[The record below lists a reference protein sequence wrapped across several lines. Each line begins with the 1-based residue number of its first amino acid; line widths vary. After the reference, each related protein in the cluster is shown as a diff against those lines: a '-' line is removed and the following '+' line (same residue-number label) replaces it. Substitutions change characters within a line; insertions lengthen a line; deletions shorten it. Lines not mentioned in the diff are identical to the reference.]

1 MFSTSR
7 SGLSAL
13 FQEAKQAQN
22 HLHHELPYR
31 DYDPIEQVFDNT
43 HSRGFGFKISILGGA
58 NDDLIQSLSHLMG
71 DLPAGDKW
79 DYQVQLFGHNRV
91 AHYLEGNQALLSQR
105 GGICQKMANDD
116 AIYAHYAAQ
125 HGFLHRQKNNR
136 FDLRDYDAFFFVSTT
151 EKDPQELLDARMTLE
166 TGLAQLGF
174 DLLPVTPEGL
184 LTSVGDTLNFDKRQ
198 DRPNEKSYN
207 PLEPLNL
214 QALSP
219 DTEALTHRG
228 HIATRHTNDQ
238 GEEVRTRLV
247 HLGLSRLP
255 GDYRLYALPEA
266 FSSIRNV
273 SRNITCPHRVTLSFR
288 NEPTGKQN
296 ADNDNKI
303 KDLTKTVN
311 SQMAILA
318 PMAEDELKERKALQK
333 GLLSKEFTIASMVLT
348 VSLMTDKTHQKKD
361 TQAAKES
368 FSHAGLDIIPLKM
381 NQPQALLSTL
391 PFMMSEGLWG
401 DCKKAGRV
409 RTLKSSNLVNF
420 FPLIMDFSQLKGG
433 VLLPTMRQQISFF
446 NPFTCGSDNQNI
458 ALTGGSGAGKS
469 FLVQEIAET
478 VYAMGG
484 KVWILDKGASYKK
497 LTLSLGG
504 TYMTHANIFLN
515 PFTHLGAMQSAEFE
529 FVDDDGRPVDPMME
543 ALDNIT
549 ALFATIASPY
559 VPLTAFQQSVL
570 GDAIVTAWE
579 RKGHQVLVDDV
590 RDALIEIAGEESD
603 RRIKDIAV
611 QLKKFCTDGMYK
623 DVFNKPSMLDPN
635 VEITTLELDGFPPA
649 VLRPVIFALMVS
661 INQQMY
667 LAGSRSTPK
676 LCIIE
681 EAWSLLSGANE
692 QAREFINTGYR
703 TARKFGGAFCTV
715 TQGIEDFFSNEE
727 AKACYN
733 NSDIHIIL
741 RQGEGFDKYLLQ
753 NPDAFSPFEQRII
766 KSFAPS
772 VEAGYSSARIKAGG
786 HVTYH
791 RFFASPLKRAM
802 FSTEPKEFEYC
813 ENLYQQGHSLEH
825 AIEQTSRHF
834 YGKDIDAF
842 NQAIGANA

>member
-1 MFSTSR
+1 MFSKAT
-7 SGLSAL
+7 SGLSVL
-13 FQEAKQAQN
+13 FQDAKKAQN

-31 DYDPIEQVFDNT
+31 DYDAIERVFENT
-43 HSRGFGFKISILGGA
+43 RSRGLGFKISVLGGA
-58 NDDLIQSLSHLMG
+58 NDDLIQSLSHLVG
-71 DLPAGDKW
+71 DLPQGDKW
-79 DYQVQLFGHNRV
+79 DYQIQLFGHNRV
-91 AHYLEGNQALLSQR
+91 AHYLEANEELLSKR
-105 GGICQKMANDD
+105 GGICKKMAQDD
-116 AIYAHYAAQ
+116 SIYAHYAAQ

-136 FDLRDYDAFFFVSTT
+136 FDLRDYEAYFFISTT
-151 EKDPQELLDARMTLE
+151 EKDPQELLDARLTLE
-166 TGLAQLGF
+166 TGLTQLGF
-174 DLLPVTPEGL
+174 DLKPITPEAL
-184 LTSVGDTLNFDKRQ
+184 LTTVGDVLNFDKNQ
-198 DRPNEKSYN
+198 DRPIEKSYN

-219 DTEALTHRG
+219 DTEMLTHRT
-228 HIATRHTNDQ
+228 HISTRHTGHS
-238 GEEVRTRLV
+238 GEDTHTEIVN
-247 HLGLSRLP
+247 LGLSRLP
-255 GDYRLYALPEA
+255 GDYRLYGLPEA

-273 SRNITCPHRVTLSFR
+273 SRNITCPHRVTLNFR

-296 ADNDNKI
+296 ADNDKKI

-318 PMAEDELKERKALQK
+318 PTAEDELKERKALQK

-348 VSLMTDKTHQKKD
+348 VTLFTDSTNQKKD

-368 FSHAGLDIIPLKM
+368 FSNAGLDVIPLRM
-381 NQPQALLSTL
+381 IQSQALLTAL
-391 PFMMSEGLWG
+391 PFMMSEGLWN

-420 FPLIMDFSQLKGG
+420 FPLIMDFCQLKGG

-469 FLVQEIAET
+469 FFVQEMAEAI
-478 VYAMGG
+478 YAMGG
-484 KVWILDKGASYKK
+484 KVWILDKGSSYKK

-504 TYMTHANIFLN
+504 TYMTHSNIFLN
-515 PFTHLGAMQSAEFE
+515 PFTHLGAMESAEYE
-529 FVDDDGRPVDPMME
+529 FVDDDGRPVNPMME

-559 VPLTAFQQSVL
+559 EPLTAYQTSVL
-570 GDAIVTAWE
+570 GDAIVLAWE
-579 RKGHQVLVDDV
+579 AKGNQALVDDV
-590 RDALIEIAGEESD
+590 RDALIKIAGEEND

-611 QLKKFCTDGMYK
+611 QLKKFCTDGTYAE
-623 DVFNKPSMLDPN
+623 VFNKPSMLDPN

-667 LAGSRSTPK
+667 LSGSRSTPK
-676 LCIIE
+676 ICIIE

-715 TQGIEDFFSNEE
+715 TQGIEDFFSSEE

-741 RQGEGFDKYLLQ
+741 RQGEGFDKYLKE
-753 NPDAFSPFEQRII
+753 NPNALTQFEQQVI
-766 KSFAPS
+766 KSFDKSS
-772 VEAGYSSARIKAGG
+772 VAGYSCARIKAGG
-786 HVTYH
+786 HVTWH
-791 RFFASPLKRAM
+791 RFFASPVKRAM
-802 FSTEPKEFEYC
+802 FSTEPKEYEYC
-813 ENLYQQGHSLEH
+813 ENLYNQGIPLEK
-825 AIEQTSRHF
+825 AIEQTSMHF
-834 YGKDIDAF
+834 YGKEIEEF
-842 NQAIGANA
+842 NKAIGAKT

>member
-1 MFSTSR
+1 MLSR
-7 SGLSAL
+7 ASSGLSAL
-13 FQEAKQAQN
+13 FQEAKRAQN

-31 DYDPIEQVFDNT
+31 DYDPIERVFENT
-43 HSRGFGFKISILGGA
+43 HSRGFGFKLSVLGGA
-58 NDDLIQSLSHLMG
+58 NDDLIQSLSHLIG
-71 DLPAGDKW
+71 DLPQGDKW

-91 AHYLEGNQALLSQR
+91 AHYLEGNQAQLSQR

-136 FDLRDYDAFFFVSTT
+136 FDLRDHDAFFFVSTC
-151 EKDPQELLDARMTLE
+151 EKDPQELLDARLTLE

-174 DLLPVTPEGL
+174 DLLPVTPEML
-184 LTSVGDTLNFDKRQ
+184 LTSVGDILNFDKRQ
-198 DRPNEKSYN
+198 DRPKEKSYN
-207 PLEPLNL
+207 PLEPLNQ

-219 DTEALTHRG
+219 DTEALTYRG

-238 GEEVRTRLV
+238 GKEVQTQIV
-247 HLGLSRLP
+247 NMGLSRLP

-273 SRNITCPHRVTLSFR
+273 SRNITCPYRVTLNFR

-303 KDLTKTVN
+303 KDLNKTVN
-311 SQMAILA
+311 SQMALLA
-318 PMAEDELKERKALQK
+318 PTAEDELKERKGIQK

-348 VSLMTDKTHQKKD
+348 VTLFTDKDNQKKD

-368 FSHAGLDIIPLKM
+368 FSNAGLDIIPLKM
-381 NQPQALLSTL
+381 NQPQSLLSTL
-391 PFMMSEGLWG
+391 PFMMSEGLWQ

-420 FPLIMDFSQLKGG
+420 LPLIMDFCQLKGG

-469 FLVQEIAET
+469 FFVQEMAE
-478 VYAMGG
+478 VIYAMGG
-484 KVWILDKGASYKK
+484 KVWILDKGSSYKK

-515 PFTHLGAMQSAEFE
+515 PFTHLGSIQNAEFE
-529 FVDDDGRPVDPMME
+529 FVDDDGHAIDPMLE

-559 VPLTAFQQSVL
+559 APLTAFQQSVL

-579 RKGHQVLVDDV
+579 RKGNQAIVDDV
-590 RDALIEIAGEESD
+590 RDALIEIAGIDSD

-611 QLKKFCTDGMYK
+611 QLKKFCSDGMYK
-623 DVFNKPSMLDPN
+623 EVFNKPSMLDPK

-667 LAGSRSTPK
+667 LSGSRSTPK

-715 TQGIEDFFSNEE
+715 TQGIEDFFSSEE

-741 RQGEGFDKYLLQ
+741 RQGEGFDKYLSQ
-753 NPDAFSPFEQRII
+753 NPSAFSPYEQRII
-766 KSFAPS
+766 KSFDKS
-772 VEAGYSSARIKAGG
+772 STAGYSCARIKAGG

-791 RFFASPLKRAM
+791 RFFASPVKRAM

-813 ENLYQQGHSLEH
+813 ENLYKQGMALED
-825 AIEQTSRHF
+825 AIEQTSMHF
-834 YGKDIDAF
+834 YGKEIEAF
-842 NQAIGANA
+842 NQAIGASS

>member
-1 MFSTSR
+1 MNTSS

-13 FQEAKQAQN
+13 FQEAKRAQN

-31 DYDPIEQVFDNT
+31 DYEPIEHVFENT
-43 HSRGFGFKISILGGA
+43 HSRGFGFKISVLGGA
-58 NDDLIQSLSHLMG
+58 NDDLIQSLSHLVG
-71 DLPAGDKW
+71 DLPEGDKW

-91 AHYLEGNQALLSQR
+91 GHYLEANQHLLSTR
-105 GGICQKMANDD
+105 GGICAKTAQDD
-116 AIYAHYAAQ
+116 AIYAHYAAKN
-125 HGFLHRQKNNR
+125 GFLHNQKNNR

-166 TGLAQLGF
+166 TGLRQLGF
-174 DLLPVTPEGL
+174 DLQPVTPESL
-184 LTSVGDTLNFDKRQ
+184 LTNVSDLLNFDRTQ
-198 DRPNEKSYN
+198 DRPLDRDYN

-219 DTEALTHRG
+219 DTEMLTHRN
-228 HIATRHTNDQ
+228 HISTRHSNRK
-238 GEEVRTRLV
+238 GEDIHTRIV
-247 HLGLSRLP
+247 NLGLSRLP

-273 SRNITCPHRVTLSFR
+273 TRNLACPHRMTLSFR

-296 ADNDNKI
+296 ADNDSKI

-318 PMAEDELKERKALQK
+318 PTAEDELKERKALQK

-348 VSLMTDKTHQKKD
+348 VTLFTTKEEQKKD

-368 FSHAGLDIIPLKM
+368 FSNAGLDIIPLTM
-381 NQPQALLSTL
+381 IQPQALLGSL
-391 PFMMSEGLWG
+391 PFMMSEGLWR

-420 FPLIMDFSQLKGG
+420 FPIIMDFCQFKGG
-433 VLLPTMRQQISFF
+433 MLLPTMRQQISFF

-469 FLVQEIAET
+469 FFVQEMAET
-478 VYAMGG
+478 IYAMGG
-484 KVWILDKGASYKK
+484 KVWILDKGSSYKK

-515 PFTHLGAMQSAEFE
+515 PFTHLGAIQNAEFE
-529 FVDDDGRPVDPMME
+529 FVDDEGRAVDPMME

-559 VPLTAFQQSVL
+559 APLTAFQQSVL
-570 GDAIVTAWE
+570 GDAIVMAWE
-579 RKGHQVLVDDV
+579 RKGNQALVDDV
-590 RDALIEIAGEESD
+590 RDALIELAGIDAD

-623 DVFNKPSMLDPN
+623 EVFNKPSMLDPN

-667 LAGSRSTPK
+667 LSGSRSTPK

-715 TQGIEDFFSNEE
+715 TQGIEDFFSSEE

-741 RQGEGFDKYLLQ
+741 RQGEGFDKYLAQ
-753 NPDAFSPFEQRII
+753 NPTAFTPYEQRII
-766 KSFAPS
+766 KSFEKS
-772 VEAGYSSARIKAGG
+772 STAGYSCARIKAGG

-791 RFFASPLKRAM
+791 RFFASPVKRAM

-813 ENLYQQGHSLEH
+813 ENLYKQGMSLEE
-825 AIEQTSRHF
+825 AIEKTSMHF
-834 YGKDIDAF
+834 YGKEIEAF
-842 NQAIGANA
+842 NRAIQT